1 MKMNLETLIAP
12 VLQKVCE
19 YCVFRD
25 SGYETPQEVMLSEIR
40 SELSAIS
47 QRCVSQPVLLQQ
59 YRKIEKPLIF
69 FIDYTIKEGGF
80 SFSRNYQELARSF
93 NELSGDDK
101 FFDLLENAIKL
112 NDDREVIRMFYL
124 MMGLGFD
131 GYYKRRPSDII
142 PVMEEAAAHMDRGPD
157 FNSEP
162 VTPDV
167 TAGADRE
174 RPRGTGYF
182 LTRPAGWILMM
193 SAFLLLSFLVNWAAL
208 TGSVS
213 GFLDAAEEASAA
225 AEPYGGSGAGAVLQK
240 QEQPAK
246 QAEESRNTE
255 SGVKADEH

>member
-1 MKMNLETLIAP
+1 
-12 VLQKVCE
+12 
-19 YCVFRD
+19 
-25 SGYETPQEVMLSEIR
+25 
-40 SELSAIS
+40 
-47 QRCVSQPVLLQQ
+47 
-59 YRKIEKPLIF
+59 
-69 FIDYTIKEGGF
+69 
-80 SFSRNYQELARSF
+80 
-93 NELSGDDK
+93 
-101 FFDLLENAIKL
+101 
-112 NDDREVIRMFYL
+112 MFYL

-142 PVMEEAAAHMDRGPD
+142 PVMEETAAHIDRGPD

-225 AEPYGGSGAGAVLQK
+225 AEPYGGSGGSGWRASIGVTSLALSSLPSASARAMASARASGSAV
-240 QEQPAK
+240 
-246 QAEESRNTE
+246 
-255 SGVKADEH
+255 

>member
-142 PVMEEAAAHMDRGPD
+142 PVMEEAAAHM
-157 FNSEP
+157 E
-162 VTPDV
+162 
-167 TAGADRE
+167 
-174 RPRGTGYF
+174 
-182 LTRPAGWILMM
+182 
-193 SAFLLLSFLVNWAAL
+193 AL
-208 TGSVS
+208 R
-213 GFLDAAEEASAA
+213 AEKL
-225 AEPYGGSGAGAVLQK
+225 AEK
-240 QEQPAK
+240 E
-246 QAEESRNTE
+246 
-255 SGVKADEH
+255 

>member
-1 MKMNLETLIAP
+1 MSRGVAP
-12 VLQKVCE
+12 C
-19 YCVFRD
+19 
-25 SGYETPQEVMLSEIR
+25 S
-40 SELSAIS
+40 
-47 QRCVSQPVLLQQ
+47 
-59 YRKIEKPLIF
+59 
-69 FIDYTIKEGGF
+69 
-80 SFSRNYQELARSF
+80 N
-93 NELSGDDK
+93 
-101 FFDLLENAIKL
+101 
-112 NDDREVIRMFYL
+112 ND
-124 MMGLGFD
+124 GFD

-142 PVMEEAAAHMDRGPD
+142 PVMEETAAHIDRGPD

>member
-47 QRCVSQPVLLQQ
+47 QRCVSQHLLQRP
-59 YRKIEKPLIF
+59 YGK
-69 FIDYTIKEGGF
+69 
-80 SFSRNYQELARSF
+80 S
-93 NELSGDDK
+93 DDK

-142 PVMEEAAAHMDRGPD
+142 PVMEETAAHIDRGPD